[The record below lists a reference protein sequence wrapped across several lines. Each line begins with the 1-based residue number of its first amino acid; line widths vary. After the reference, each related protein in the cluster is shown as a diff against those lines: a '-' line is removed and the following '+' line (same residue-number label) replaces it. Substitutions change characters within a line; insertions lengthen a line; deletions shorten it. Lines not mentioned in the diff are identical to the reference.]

1 MDSNRK
7 RLVTPSLLVFTVLV
21 SMLLVL
27 FEGTSA
33 SANNKMESNQ
43 LIDKAQLTLQSF
55 MCDQNMGTFRKLI
68 QKAQG
73 VLIAPSVLKGA
84 FIVGASGGSGV
95 LFVRDKTNG
104 KWSGP
109 AFYTIGGA
117 SFGLQIGGQSS
128 EVVLLAMTDRGVR
141 SFLGNSFKLGG
152 DVGIAA
158 GPVGMGAAAA
168 TANLSADILSFSRSK
183 GLYGG
188 ISLDGAVVAVR
199 DKLNDAYYG
208 KHVSPADILVA
219 RSVMNPRSKVLAAVV
234 TNAAKGTTP
243 KDECTGGAKASAKA
257 IEKKS

>member
-84 FIVGASGGSGV
+84 FIGGERRGEQYGARRPDGRSLGS
-95 LFVRDKTNG
+95 F
-104 KWSGP
+104 SGP
-109 AFYTIGGA
+109 EGDTGKIH
-117 SFGLQIGGQSS
+117 
-128 EVVLLAMTDRGVR
+128 RGTEG
-141 SFLGNSFKLGG
+141 S
-152 DVGIAA
+152 
-158 GPVGMGAAAA
+158 
-168 TANLSADILSFSRSK
+168 
-183 GLYGG
+183 
-188 ISLDGAVVAVR
+188 
-199 DKLNDAYYG
+199 
-208 KHVSPADILVA
+208 
-219 RSVMNPRSKVLAAVV
+219 
-234 TNAAKGTTP
+234 
-243 KDECTGGAKASAKA
+243 
-257 IEKKS
+257 